1 MGILD
6 FRRRVRLGPPHP
18 EERRALE
25 GRKAMGPPQPEMI
38 RAIKKRAKSLNEL
51 KQNEYEGTRAW
62 LKSAQI
68 SEERRAEALQD
79 LEDASHKIKDPGKA
93 IAAFR
98 TIRSKNDFRRF

>member
-38 RAIKKRAKSLNEL
+38 RAIRRAKSLNEL

-62 LKSAQI
+62 LKSAPI

-79 LEDASHKIKDPGKA
+79 LEDASHEIKDPKKA
-93 IAAFR
+93 IATFR
-98 TIRSKNDFRRF
+98 GIRGRNDFRRL